1 MANGE
6 ATLARL
12 WSWTQRAREIDWDA
26 AFAEALPRV
35 YNFFRYRVGDGPV
48 AEDLTSVTFEKA
60 WRARERYRRDRAAIG
75 TWLFA
80 VARNVAV
87 DHLRSLRPT
96 VPLEEAEELP
106 GGPTPEDLAVRRSD
120 HERLGRL
127 LARRPERE
135 RDLLALKYGAEFTNR
150 EIARMTDLSES
161 NVGTILHR
169 AVEALRAEW
178 DQGA

>member
-6 ATLARL
+6 ATLGRL
-12 WSWTQRAREIDWDA
+12 WLWTRQADEIDWDA

-35 YNFFRYRVGDGPV
+35 YNFFRYRVGDGAL
-48 AEDLTSVTFEKA
+48 AEDLTSLTFEKA
-60 WRARERYRRDRAAIG
+60 WRGRDRYRRDRAAFG

-87 DHLRSLRPT
+87 DHFRSRRPT
-96 VPLEEAEELP
+96 VPLEEAEDLP
-106 GGPTPEDLAVRRSD
+106 GGPTPEDLAVKRSD

-135 RDLLALKYGAEFTNR
+135 RELLALKYGAECTNR
-150 EIARMTDLSES
+150 EIARTTGLSES

-169 AVEALRAEW
+169 AVEALRADWEL
-178 DQGA
+178 GA